1 MRLIIIYFVK
11 NDRYHYRNE
20 NSLLYYGVAVVDF
33 YALNGNYKTP
43 WDPSYNPIPK
53 GSGVHPNAEG
63 MAFMAEYMWT
73 QTESYLT
80 GD

>member
-1 MRLIIIYFVK
+1 MGDNISGTVEQSIIKIA
-11 NDRYHYRNE
+11 DHY
-20 NSLLYYGVAVVDF
+20 GAAVVDF